1 MKQGFTLIETL
12 IALTVLLMII
22 TGPLSL
28 ATKSISA
35 SVFSQNQITASYL
48 AQEAVEYIINIRD
61 NNSLQGNG
69 WLDGLGLCIPTPGN
83 EKNCCV
89 DVRNDNIKSYPGQCD
104 YIKYDASGLY
114 YNYGIGESTIFKRII
129 KITKIN
135 IGGSNDEAR
144 IEVTVQWQEKFG
156 GTKSFTLQEDIFDW
170 K

>member
-12 IALTVLLMII
+12 IALTVLIMII
-22 TGPLSL
+22 IGPLSL

-35 SVFSQNQITASYL
+35 SILSQNQITASYL

-61 NNSLQGNG
+61 NNFLGGNG
-69 WLDGLGLCIPTPGN
+69 WLDGLGLCVSTPGN
-83 EKNCCV
+83 DKNCCV

-114 YNYGIGESTIFKRII
+114 YNYSIGNNTIFRRII
-129 KITKIN
+129 KITRIT
-135 IGGSNDEAR
+135 DYEAR
-144 IEVTVQWQEKFG
+144 IEATVQWSEKFG
-156 GTKSFTLQEDIFDW
+156 GQKSFTLQEDIFDW